1 MTLTAYQRGG
11 LATYLAGNQP
21 LGQTYALSQ
30 VTFHSGSAELG
41 AAANEEIADIAGALQ
56 ARSNARVS
64 LRGYADPA
72 GDAAANREN
81 RTAGWLAACLR
92 RLPGLLLR
100 LVFGDKLV
108 ELGNALT
115 FGRADG
121 QAFQAAGRPQRLAF
135 GFQLLGVEVGHQS
148 CSRPA
153 APM

>member
-1 MTLTAYQRGG
+1 MTLTANQRGG

-21 LGQTYALSQ
+21 LGQTYELSQ

-41 AAANEEIADIAGALQ
+41 AAANDEIADTAGALQ
-56 ARSNARVS
+56 PRSTARVS

-81 RTAGWLAACLR
+81 RTAGWLAALLR

-100 LVFGDKLV
+100 LVFRNELV
-108 ELGNALT
+108 ELGNALA
-115 FGRADG
+115 FGGAHRQSLEPAS
-121 QAFQAAGRPQRLAF
+121 RPQRLAF
-135 GFQLLGVEVGHQS
+135 GFQLPSVEIGHQS